1 MARAGGSFTAKAIQ
15 ALGQLVDAVGN
26 IALGA
31 GTRVSTTSF
40 ATVTQAKETVA
51 TIALPANSMSTNG
64 KSIRV
69 VVWGITAA
77 NANVKVVTI
86 DFGATTVSTLSNATN
101 GGNMVVE
108 AIITRT
114 GAATQEAIG
123 WGVTGTVAS
132 STRTTPAETT
142 TGAINIL
149 ATATT
154 VTAAGDF
161 TFKGMVVEF
170 LN

>member
-1 MARAGGSFTAKAIQ
+1 MARAGGSFTAKALQ
-15 ALGQLVDAVGN
+15 ALGQLIDAVGN

-31 GTRVSTTSF
+31 GSRVSTTSL
-40 ATVTQAKETVA
+40 ATVGTSKETLA
-51 TIALPANSMSTNG
+51 TIVLPANSMSSNG
-64 KSIRV
+64 KAIRIT
-69 VVWGITAA
+69 VWGITAA
-77 NANVKVVTI
+77 NANNKTVTI
-86 DFGATTVSTLSNATN
+86 DFGATTVSTLTNATN

-108 AIITRT
+108 AIVVRT

-123 WGVTGTVAS
+123 TGITATVAS
-132 STRTTPAETT
+132 STRTTPAETLS
-142 TGAINIL
+142 GNINIL

-154 VTAAGDF
+154 PTAGGDF